1 MNKIE
6 CGFCHKTS
14 LFTDDNITSA
24 GKDKFIRC
32 KKCGRSIF
40 VQHKEE
46 RYYEVIDD
54 ESER

>member
-14 LFTDDNITSA
+14 LFIDDNITSA

-32 KKCGRSIF
+32 KNCGRSIF